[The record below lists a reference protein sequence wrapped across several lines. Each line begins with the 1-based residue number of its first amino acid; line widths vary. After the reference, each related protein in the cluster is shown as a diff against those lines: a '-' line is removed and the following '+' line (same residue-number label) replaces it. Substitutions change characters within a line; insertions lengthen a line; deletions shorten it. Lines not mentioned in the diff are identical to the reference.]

1 MAINMHKLHLVQ
13 RYVMYGLRTVRSGGK
28 RKVATPTGMCE
39 GKDPECV
46 NRAEGLFAD
55 DENSGIQL
63 CGKCA
68 AQHGCPL
75 PELNQEAVKP

>member
-13 RYVMYGLRTVRSGGK
+13 RYVMYGLRGK
-28 RKVATPTGMCE
+28 RKVATPTGTCK
-39 GKDPECV
+39 GKDWECI